1 MKKFWAI
8 LLILWPYLLIP
19 FMLVMHVLSNGA
31 SKTPELLIY
40 CCCTPVV
47 YIANIIC
54 ASKTTNAKSL
64 SFWNMMMKIFHIP
77 AYIIVFWIGA
87 YLTAQPV
94 VGLPLGLLFVPI
106 LVVIDVLLLC
116 TTSAYGICALVR
128 AKRENRIS
136 VAFMVVNMILHFLFV
151 WDVVSSIIVFF
162 KLRKAKPAE

>member
-1 MKKFWAI
+1 MKKFWSI

-19 FMLVMHVLSNGA
+19 FMLIMHILSDGA

-54 ASKTTNAKSL
+54 ACRTKSAKSL
-64 SFWNMMMKIFHIP
+64 SFWNMLMKILHIP
-77 AYIIVFWIGA
+77 AYIVVFMISVM
-87 YLTAQPV
+87 LTGQLV
-94 VGLPLGLLFVPI
+94 VGLPFGLFFVPI

-116 TTSAYGICALVR
+116 TTSTYGICALVR

-136 VAFMVVNMILHFLFV
+136 VAFMVVNIILHVLFV
-151 WDVVSSIIVFF
+151 WDVISSIIVFF